1 MAVDIP
7 YNVDKWRPS
16 DQKAYNAWLS
26 KVLDEAKAEENQK
39 LLPPVQALKELI
51 ENDHYIWNLAQMMF
65 DEIPK
70 RLVDAP
76 AGLPQVRDYHQM

>member
-16 DQKAYNAWLS
+16 DQKAYNAWLR
-26 KVLDEAKAEENQK
+26 KVLEEAKSEENQK

-51 ENDHYIWNLAQMMF
+51 ENDHYI
-65 DEIPK
+65 
-70 RLVDAP
+70 
-76 AGLPQVRDYHQM
+76 